1 MTIHLPVP
9 ALPALPRPDVL
20 MADITPEMRRTLLE
34 ALRAARHYGI
44 DSEEE
49 GFLLDHLIY
58 ELAGD
63 EERSGNEERSGDE
76 ERSGNEE
83 TGGNSLCVYDLTDD
97 YLSDLGPVQR
107 ETPYWV
113 EAQDA
118 VFRVCRGNLTV

>member
-20 MADITPEMRRTLLE
+20 MADITPEIRRTLLE

-63 EERSGNEERSGDE
+63 EEQ
-76 ERSGNEE
+76 SGNEE